1 MLLQF
6 RLLSFLLQQLFSLL
20 LLMSQQSTIFAGGKN
35 IFVATLSSLSCTWE
49 ILKDNIHLCP
59 ECGLNLSET
68 AKIRRREEGK
78 AATYIV
84 REKGGGNVESCKDKD
99 AVPRPEECSSKSS
112 DIIM

>member
-1 MLLQF
+1 MLLLLLLLF
-6 RLLSFLLQQLFSLL
+6 RLLSFLLLQLFSLL
-20 LLMSQQSTIFAGGKN
+20 LLMPQH
-35 IFVATLSSLSCTWE
+35 VATLLFLSCTWE

-59 ECGLNLSET
+59 DCGLNLSET

-84 REKGGGNVESCKDKD
+84 REKGGGGIVESCKDKD
-99 AVPRPEECSSKSS
+99 EARPEECSSKSS